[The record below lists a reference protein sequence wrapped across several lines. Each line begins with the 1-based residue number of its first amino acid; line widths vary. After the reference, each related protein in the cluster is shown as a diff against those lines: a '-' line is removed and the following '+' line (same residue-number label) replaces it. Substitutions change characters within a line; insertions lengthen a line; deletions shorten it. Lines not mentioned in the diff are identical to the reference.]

1 MTVNAAQLDA
11 SYGVRST
18 EATCWHQHSD
28 LSLDFSQKKKVPW
41 KAKVQGL
48 KTHGTPY
55 TKTWKTF
62 VFYTYLL
69 NTTSETTPTSSEEF
83 ELSQAGLG
91 KRHLTMSRDMSHEEF
106 IGLLQNEYPKMQG
119 LKGGWLL
126 YKATGGQGKRRLIM
140 IPPDSD
146 AYTGTLIRSATTA
159 GKITLYISP
168 LQHEFDLS
176 PLPPDAIEFQSMPRA
191 QCQTCNVSFPLQI
204 LALHVQ
210 ECMESQAGSEDI
222 ETCQSEVQLVSVTSP
237 SPCTVTQ
244 RHLLMRGKEDCRMA
258 ETTAMSQGN
267 GDEQIKGT
275 VGEILAVS
283 FAQGGPAPTFFSPW
297 TYSYLCNW
305 QINTT
310 VLKSDAVADVQLQ
323 GLIDQVD
330 LSTED
335 SIQGLSDEILNCGY
349 TGAISVQ
356 NKESI
361 VRAIILHAVLRLQP
375 MLEQLREGLQLYD
388 LLLLMSHYPEI
399 CQPLFVPQEDAKVN
413 AEFVMTSIVP
423 QLVDNEEI
431 MNFIQDFFYE
441 AEAEERGHG
450 DDKDGPHSI
459 TPARFLQWITGQGH
473 VPLLPL
479 EQDFVVTIKFNH
491 DCSADFGHHN
501 VCYPVVS
508 ACAKTIVLSVR
519 HMNNSQR
526 F

>member
-11 SYGVRST
+11 SYGVHST
-18 EATCWHQHSD
+18 EATCWHQHS
-28 LSLDFSQKKKVPW
+28 
-41 KAKVQGL
+41 
-48 KTHGTPY
+48 
-55 TKTWKTF
+55 
-62 VFYTYLL
+62 
-69 NTTSETTPTSSEEF
+69 
-83 ELSQAGLG
+83 
-91 KRHLTMSRDMSHEEF
+91 
-106 IGLLQNEYPKMQG
+106 
-119 LKGGWLL
+119 
-126 YKATGGQGKRRLIM
+126 GGQGKRRLIM

-222 ETCQSEVQLVSVTSP
+222 E
-237 SPCTVTQ
+237 
-244 RHLLMRGKEDCRMA
+244 
-258 ETTAMSQGN
+258 
-267 GDEQIKGT
+267 
-275 VGEILAVS
+275 
-283 FAQGGPAPTFFSPW
+283 
-297 TYSYLCNW
+297 
-305 QINTT
+305 
-310 VLKSDAVADVQLQ
+310 
-323 GLIDQVD
+323 VD

-361 VRAIILHAVLRLQP
+361 VRYARTSISVRIEKYNSR
-375 MLEQLREGLQLYD
+375 
-388 LLLLMSHYPEI
+388 
-399 CQPLFVPQEDAKVN
+399 VN

-508 ACAKTIVLSVR
+508 ACAKTIVLPVR

>member
-18 EATCWHQHSD
+18 EATCWHQH
-28 LSLDFSQKKKVPW
+28 
-41 KAKVQGL
+41 
-48 KTHGTPY
+48 
-55 TKTWKTF
+55 
-62 VFYTYLL
+62 
-69 NTTSETTPTSSEEF
+69 SETTPTSSEEF

-222 ETCQSEVQLVSVTSP
+222 E
-237 SPCTVTQ
+237 
-244 RHLLMRGKEDCRMA
+244 
-258 ETTAMSQGN
+258 
-267 GDEQIKGT
+267 
-275 VGEILAVS
+275 
-283 FAQGGPAPTFFSPW
+283 
-297 TYSYLCNW
+297 
-305 QINTT
+305 
-310 VLKSDAVADVQLQ
+310 
-323 GLIDQVD
+323 VD

-399 CQPLFVPQEDAKVN
+399 CQPLFVPQEDAKLKNVGM
-413 AEFVMTSIVP
+413 EMTKMVHIPS
-423 QLVDNEEI
+423 
-431 MNFIQDFFYE
+431 
-441 AEAEERGHG
+441 H
-450 DDKDGPHSI
+450 
-459 TPARFLQWITGQGH
+459 
-473 VPLLPL
+473 LPGFCSGS
-479 EQDFVVTIKFNH
+479 QAKVTSHF
-491 DCSADFGHHN
+491 C
-501 VCYPVVS
+501 
-508 ACAKTIVLSVR
+508 L
-519 HMNNSQR
+519 
-526 F
+526 